1 MFSDLIPGL
10 VVGIIFTSIVWVID
24 RVTSRR
30 ALNKE
35 RLRLIEKEGDLSQLK
50 SGETDKIRF
59 KSDTLKYGLIAIGIS
74 IGSLVGSIFEQNK
87 VLANDEIGYLFA
99 ISLFVG
105 IALIGNHYLSKK
117 ENKESK

>member
-74 IGSLVGSIFEQNK
+74 IGSLVGSLFEQNK

-105 IALIGNHYLSKK
+105 IALIINHYISKK
-117 ENKESK
+117 EDQ

>member
-30 ALNKE
+30 ALHKE
-35 RLRLIEKEGDLSQLK
+35 RLRLIEKEGDLSDLK
-50 SGETDKIRF
+50 LEENNKIRF
-59 KSDTLKYGLIAIGIS
+59 KSNTLKYGLIAIGIS
-74 IGSLVGSIFEQNK
+74 IGSLVGSLFEQNK

-105 IALIGNHYLSKK
+105 IALITNHYLSKK
-117 ENKESK
+117 ENQ